1 MSSSL
6 SAPLSSALT
15 PRKSNLL
22 PALLLLTGMIAALT
36 AAAYGYVESR
46 RTERVVIAARDVP
59 YGRQIVADDLA
70 TIELPLHRPVQ
81 LAGISDPG
89 AVIGTYAM
97 RQIGPNDLVQPA
109 MLATDPP
116 DNPVYPNGRELGR
129 NMVPVPFALNAVGPI
144 TDRDTLNIGFLSADP
159 ALCDRE
165 HADVPAGA
173 VLEPVAPP
181 SLTGDAA
188 QSSPAY
194 ACRWMS
200 GVPILY
206 IASGEGDGI
215 AYLEMTPAQAHALR
229 ALQAAGVTLW
239 GERYGARSTP
249 LMHMDRLDA
258 SQVIL
263 PDLTQPVTTTLRI
276 EPQRVAPV
284 QPVPG
289 AASPVPG
296 AQPADTPQP

>member
-6 SAPLSSALT
+6 STPLSSALT
-15 PRKSNLL
+15 PKRSSLL
-22 PALLLLTGMIAALT
+22 PALLLIVGMAITIA
-36 AAAYGYVESR
+36 AAAYGYIESR

-59 YGRQIVADDLA
+59 YGQQISADDLA
-70 TIELPLHRPVQ
+70 TIELPLHRPAQ
-81 LAGISDPG
+81 LAGVGDPN
-89 AVIGTYAM
+89 AVIGTYAT
-97 RQIGPNDLVQPA
+97 RQIGANDLVQPA
-109 MLATDPP
+109 MLANNPP
-116 DNPVYPNGRELGR
+116 DHPVYPNGRELGH

-165 HADVPAGA
+165 HANVPAGA
-173 VLEPVAPP
+173 ALEPVAPL
-181 SLTGDAA
+181 SHTGDTA
-188 QSSPAY
+188 QSLAY

-206 IASGEGDGI
+206 IAGGEGDGI

-276 EPQRVAPV
+276 EPQRVAPL
-284 QPVPG
+284 QTVPG
-289 AASPVPG
+289 TSSPVPG
-296 AQPADTPQP
+296 IQPANVP